1 MNILRHILVLFRGLK
16 SVIISKILSHMIQYH
31 NPTLKC
37 DRTVIW
43 NYGFEWLDSI
53 KLGTNVVIM
62 PFTEIV
68 VFKHTKHSAIEGKL
82 EIGDNSVVTTAV
94 NIRAAGGKIIIGKN
108 SAIGE
113 HSVLISANHSLYKDI
128 PHINSPLDEM
138 RTDVIIGDNVWVGAC
153 CSLLPG
159 CRIGDNSVIGAGSVV
174 SKEIPANEIWAGVP
188 AKKIRAL
195 PCKKPLMQQPA

>member
-1 MNILRHILVLFRGLK
+1 MNIIQHILIFYREIKSVAINRILRHR
-16 SVIISKILSHMIQYH
+16 IQYY

-37 DRTVIW
+37 DHTVLW
-43 NYGFEWLDSI
+43 NYGYKWLDSI
-53 KLGTNVVIM
+53 KLGHNVVIM

-68 VFKHTKHSAIEGKL
+68 VFKYTKYSSKEGVL
-82 EIGDNSVVTTAV
+82 EIGDNAVVTTAV

-113 HSVLISANHSLYKDI
+113 HSVLIAANHSLYNDI
-128 PHINSPLDEM
+128 THINSPMDET

-159 CRIGDNSVIGAGSVV
+159 CRIGDNSVVGAGSVV

-188 AKKIRAL
+188 AKRIRSL
-195 PCKKPLMQQPA
+195 SCKTPEKSDA